1 MPASRHEK
9 TEIFLAGSPLLSSL
23 PATEIEDLAKH
34 AQYHSFEVDD
44 AIFVQG
50 TAGSHIYWVVKG
62 RVRLTATSITGT
74 DLLHSMIEPGD
85 YFGEITAV
93 DGGMRGVN
101 ALAEMK
107 TEALALDRR
116 YLMPVFKRNPEAV
129 MVLARLLCRQVRIAG
144 STIESLAFHN
154 AETRIWTRLMYLSQ
168 QYSTPDAKNRAIRI
182 DHGLS
187 QQHLAD
193 SVGLTRVMVNRQ
205 LGLWRDAGL
214 IEDGRGFVVVFDPT
228 KLEKHVWRGSHFG
241 ESSDSA
247 AL

>member
-1 MPASRHEK
+1 MPIPRHEK
-9 TEIFLAGSPLLSSL
+9 TAIFLAASPLLSSL
-23 PATEIEDLAKH
+23 PAAEIEDLATRVR
-34 AQYHSFEVDD
+34 YHSFEIDD
-44 AIFVQG
+44 TVFTQG

-62 RVRLTATSITGT
+62 RVRLTSTSITGT

-93 DGGMRGVN
+93 DGQMRGVN
-101 ALAEMK
+101 ALAEIE

-116 YLMPVFKRNPEAV
+116 YLMPAFKRNPEAC

-144 STIESLAFHN
+144 STIENLAFHN

-168 QYSTPDAKNRAIRI
+168 QYSTPDMKNGAIRI

-187 QQHLAD
+187 QQNLAD

-205 LGLWRDAGL
+205 LGLWRDAEL
-214 IEDGRGFVVVFDPT
+214 IEDGRGFVVVFDT
-228 KLEKHVWRGSHFG
+228 EKLEKFVWRGSHFG

-247 AL
+247 QL